1 MIQGQVCSI
10 FYFLVAH
17 SPAELSQDDQ
27 DNVAA
32 MDRAS
37 RDVDSFSEHEIG
49 PPPGDE
55 VFDISHEDGEHEV
68 FEELAQEIANLTG

>member
-1 MIQGQVCSI
+1 VVQDQVCSI

-17 SPAELSQDDQ
+17 SPAELLQDDQ

-32 MDRAS
+32 MDRDS
-37 RDVDSFSEHEIG
+37 GDMDSFSEHEIC

-55 VFDISHEDGEHEV
+55 GFNISHKGGEHEI